1 MNFIKENR
9 YFLILFLLFL
19 YIGGTL
25 LFFESQGDAI
35 FFFSD
40 KRTVF
45 GDLFFTYF
53 TKVGEEGMYFVVI
66 ACLLY
71 FIKPLNYRF
80 IAYIALLGGTVT
92 LISYFLKTYFRH
104 PRPSLYF
111 ERNGILDEIIR
122 VADVALNGGLNS
134 FPSGH
139 TMSGFALYA
148 FVAFVIPN
156 KKWGGILLFLVAFLV
171 GLSRI
176 YLVQHFLQDVYIGAI
191 IGVGIGVLW
200 WWIKERLER
209 KKNP

>member
-1 MNFIKENR
+1 MNFINQNR
-9 YFLILFLLFL
+9 YFFILFLLFL

-25 LFFESQGDAI
+25 LFFETQGDAI
-35 FFFSD
+35 FFFSGN
-40 KRTVF
+40 RTAF

-53 TKVGEEGMYFVVI
+53 TKVGEEGMYVVVI
-66 ACLLY
+66 VCLLY
-71 FIKPLNYRF
+71 FIKPTNYRF
-80 IAYIALLGGTVT
+80 VAYVALLGGTVT

-111 ERNGILDEIIR
+111 ERNGLMDEIIR
-122 VADVALNGGLNS
+122 VADVTLYGGMNS

-156 KKWGGILLFLVAFLV
+156 KKLGGILLFLIALFV

-191 IGVGIGVLW
+191 VGVGVGGLW
-200 WWIKERLER
+200 WWIKERME
-209 KKNP
+209 KQKNH